1 MMAPVPETRRGSG
14 LKKLVSELYL
24 GDTVRAHRF
33 RYGLLVF
40 DVTTVLF
47 LIISSFFP
55 HPLPVEII
63 DALIGLGIVLDF
75 AARLWISRNRLA
87 ELVSPFGIADI
98 VVIVSLLAPIVGEG
112 LAFLRVARMLRLLRS
127 YQLLKRLRQDF
138 VFFRRNEQTILA
150 ALNLAI
156 FMFAMTALV
165 YETQHYTNERI
176 ANYADAL
183 YFTVTTL
190 TTTGFGD
197 VTLIGT
203 SGKMIS
209 VLIMIFGVSLFLRLV
224 QVVIRP
230 SKVVHKCPRCGLM
243 RHDHDAVHCK
253 ACGQILDIEDE
264 GHA

>member
-1 MMAPVPETRRGSG
+1 M
-14 LKKLVSELYL
+14 KKLLSELYL
-24 GDTVRAHRF
+24 GETRRAHRF
-33 RYGLLVF
+33 RYGLLIF
-40 DVTTVLF
+40 DLVTVAF

-55 HPLPVEII
+55 HPLPVELV
-63 DALIGLGIVLDF
+63 DALIGLGIVADF
-75 AARLWISRNRLA
+75 AARLWISRNRMA
-87 ELVSPFGIADI
+87 EIVNPFGLADL
-98 VVIVSLLAPIVGEG
+98 VVIVSLLAPILGEG

-138 VFFRRNEQTILA
+138 AFFRHNEQTILA
-150 ALNLAI
+150 GLNLGI
-156 FMFAMTALV
+156 FMFVMTAIV
-165 YETQHYTNERI
+165 YETQHYTNKSI

-197 VTLIGT
+197 VTLTGT
-203 SGKMIS
+203 SGKMIA

-230 SKVVHKCPRCGLM
+230 PKVVHKCPRCGLT

-253 ACGQILDIEDE
+253 ACGTILNIEDE
-264 GHA
+264 GAA